1 MQKVKKLNWDK
12 IIAEYHQSGLTQ
24 AAFARRT
31 GISSGSL
38 SERIRGRASK
48 TVNNGNSPTISKFIS
63 LNNVDKIELEVGG
76 LFKVYLSEKQLVTI
90 IRSLRD

>member
-1 MQKVKKLNWDK
+1 MQKVKKLDWDK
-12 IIAEYHQSGLTQ
+12 IIAEYHQSGLSQT
-24 AAFARRT
+24 AFANRK

-38 SERIRGRASK
+38 SERIRGRAKK
-48 TVNNGNSPTISKFIS
+48 TINNSNPQATSKFIS

-76 LFKVYLSEKQLVTI
+76 LFKVYLSERQLVTI